1 MAYASQPGSSLTI
14 LGGPL
19 DGRSFP
25 LGTAFEELLVGS
37 DADCHVHIELPGVSP
52 VHANLLVEGAG
63 VTVRDTRSPFG
74 LYVNDDP
81 VTEPVALRDGDVL
94 WLGPPGEPQS
104 VMLLCR
110 VVVQVPTIPPAPGVP
125 SAAPPEDDLLLL
137 DAHAAPAS
145 AAPEAD
151 GLFMLDEPVPSAPA
165 EAQAPAPDDDVFF
178 VGTPA
183 PFDPPAAVSVDR
195 PAPAPASR
203 DEDVFFSD
211 DDDAATLPPQ
221 PAPKPSPEPVVVA
234 AAAPTA
240 TVAASPPRAPSEVR
254 LGDEDAFA
262 LRTPTSLKPLEAPP
276 EFFVEDVEGDEAP
289 LAPAPPA
296 AVSQEANPI
305 DGLSLSEAPLAIVHD
320 EDFSAADEAIPETIR
335 LQAPPAAPPP
345 ASPSAPVAAATVAM
359 PSPVVAKPNSTP
371 QPKLGDG
378 VPEEFTLTTPAPSA
392 ARAAAP
398 APAAVRPAPATRRP
412 PSSASPA
419 APPTPRPRPPV
430 RRPTAAAPARA
441 RRVGGGRTLGL
452 IVGAL
457 VLVAAMAG
465 AAWYFLTT
473 PRLSALQPTRAHPGQ
488 VVVVHGAHFSG
499 ASQVLFDN
507 QAGRVLKAEA
517 TRLEVEVPELTLQPG
532 ADARVA
538 VTVTNAGRRS
548 GTLMLAAYLAPRLHG
563 IAPEVA
569 LPGED
574 VELAGT
580 GWTSG
585 AVVRFGTQSADVL
598 SLSPTH
604 IRVRVPALDGPPG
617 TPAPVTVAMGEAL
630 SNAAPFFLGRL
641 PLVTSVQPASAS
653 PGDVLTVSGRGF
665 SVAAGGTRVRI
676 GGRAALTLAGGPT
689 ALRIVVPFGVGE
701 GAVPLE
707 VQVAGIENVG
717 QAVVNVPPAAG
728 ALVDFRF
735 VAEPLEEAPDGSRA
749 AVSTELGPAFMLAAL
764 GPRSAA
770 QRAHELQ
777 QRLNAAAVPLKAALT
792 ADIELRLGTGSPALG
807 VRGRPD
813 VLIDVTSAD
822 ALAYT
827 EAGGRSV
834 SPERLAS
841 WWTAL
846 GRDLVQLLVR
856 SERPHL
862 TADLA
867 PEGRVLGD
875 LFQSG
880 RRTASFG
887 LPRTLLDD
895 PRTPRAALRAL
906 ALRVP
911 AAVPEPLAAGAAATT
926 PASPGAPAPLKL
938 RGIWAG
944 NERVPEGRRFISVTF
959 GDNTGIY
966 ALESGLNLSL
976 PLLSVE
982 QPQRGSVRFSLRLG
996 GGVRYY
1002 NGRWDGERLSG
1013 RVSSDAAGREDL
1025 GSFELV
1031 PR

>member
-19 DGRSFP
+19 DGRSFS

-52 VHANLLVEGAG
+52 IHANLLVEGAG

-110 VVVQVPTIPPAPGVP
+110 VVVQLPAIPPAPQSVGP
-125 SAAPPEDDLLLL
+125 ASPEDELLLL
-137 DAHAAPAS
+137 DADVDGTSAS
-145 AAPEAD
+145 MAPETD
-151 GLFMLDEPVPSAPA
+151 GLFMLDDPAA
-165 EAQAPAPDDDVFF
+165 EAPLPPDPPPAAAAAVDDDVFF
-178 VGTPA
+178 VA
-183 PFDPPAAVSVDR
+183 DPV
-195 PAPAPASR
+195 PASR
-203 DEDVFFSD
+203 PAAEPPTARADDTFFFD
-211 DDDAATLPPQ
+211 DDDATTLPPR
-221 PAPKPSPEPVVVA
+221 PAPELAPTPAARPTPPAVPVVA
-234 AAAPTA
+234 APRQE
-240 TVAASPPRAPSEVR
+240 PRAPSAVR
-254 LGDEDAFA
+254 LGDDDAFV
-262 LRTPTSLKPLEAPP
+262 LRTPAALKPLQAPP
-276 EFFVEDVEGDEAP
+276 EFFVDDDDTPAAP
-289 LAPAPPA
+289 PSPPVAARTAPAPLVPA
-296 AVSQEANPI
+296 TAAEPAGAV
-305 DGLSLSEAPLAIVHD
+305 LHD
-320 EDFSAADEAIPETIR
+320 EDFGVEDAVPETIR
-335 LQAPPAAPPP
+335 LRSGAP
-345 ASPSAPVAAATVAM
+345 ATVAG
-359 PSPVVAKPNSTP
+359 PDASATP
-371 QPKLGDG
+371 AP
-378 VPEEFTLTTPAPSA
+378 TTPAPSTPRPPA
-392 ARAAAP
+392 EVQLDDGAPEAFTLTAPATPAPRAPRPAPSGPARPTAAP
-398 APAAVRPAPATRRP
+398 AAAARRPAAT
-412 PSSASPA
+412 ST
-419 APPTPRPRPPV
+419 PPTPRPRPPV
-430 RRPTAAAPARA
+430 RRGAPPAAARG
-441 RRVGGGRTLGL
+441 RRTGGGRRLGL
-452 IVGAL
+452 V
-457 VLVAAMAG
+457 VAALLLCGAAAA
-465 AAWYFLTT
+465 AAWYFLTA
-473 PRLSALQPTRAHPGQ
+473 PRLTALQPQRAHAGQ
-488 VVVVHGAHFSG
+488 VVVVSGAHFSN
-499 ASQVLFDN
+499 ASQVLFDG
-507 QAGRVLKAEA
+507 QAGRVLKAES
-517 TRLEVEVPELTLQPG
+517 TRLEVEVPELALQPG

-538 VTVTNAGRRS
+538 VTVTSGGRRS
-548 GTLMLAAYLAPRLHG
+548 APVILSAYLAPRLHG

-569 LPGED
+569 LPGEE

-585 AVVRFGTQSADVL
+585 ALVRFGSQSAEIL

-604 IRVRVPALDGPPG
+604 VRVRVPALEGPPG
-617 TPAPVTVAMGEAL
+617 TPAPVTVTMGDAT
-630 SNAAPFFLGRL
+630 SNAAPFFIGRL
-641 PLVTSVQPASAS
+641 PLVTSVQPASAG
-653 PGDVLTVSGRGF
+653 PGDVVTVSGRGF
-665 SVAAGGTRVRI
+665 SLAAGGTRVRL
-676 GGRAALTLAGGPT
+676 GGRAALTLASGPT
-689 ALRIVVPFGVGE
+689 ALRVVVPFGTGD

-707 VQVAGIENVG
+707 VQVAGLDNLG
-717 QAVVNVPPAAG
+717 QAIVTVPPAAG
-728 ALVDFRF
+728 ALVDFHF
-735 VAEPLEEAPDGSRA
+735 AAEPLDEAPDGTRA
-749 AVSTELGPAFMLAAL
+749 AVATELGPAFVLAAV

-770 QRAHELQ
+770 QRAYDLQ

-792 ADIELRLGTGSPALG
+792 ADIELRLGVGSPALG
-807 VRGRPD
+807 LRGKPD

-822 ALAYT
+822 AQAYA
-827 EAGGRSV
+827 EASGRAV

-841 WWTAL
+841 WWAAL

-862 TADLA
+862 AADLA

-887 LPRTLLDD
+887 LPRTLLGDA
-895 PRTPRAALRAL
+895 RTPKAALRAL

-911 AAVPEPLAAGAAATT
+911 AAVPEPLAAGA
-926 PASPGAPAPLKL
+926 PAPPSPGAPAPLKL
-938 RGIWAG
+938 QGIWAG

-959 GDNTGIY
+959 GNNTGIY